1 MDTAEL
7 LAHFDAEH
15 EAFLAACEAA
25 GPTATVPACPGWTV
39 ADLQYHMY
47 EVQYGWNRVTT
58 ERRQGFEGLNW
69 PARPADEHLAVLLRG
84 EHAGYEAMLR
94 SFPADTRIWT
104 WAGEHDFAWLVRR
117 MAQEIAVHRVD
128 AQQATGAATPIDAA
142 LASGHP
148 LIVGSSKT
156 WDAWG
161 KAQSA
166 AGDYLNYRNPGGHYV
181 TILGKTADGQYIVA
195 DPLSKTGARAVSA
208 EQVKTLLSG
217 AWDAIEV
224 SRK

>member
-7 LAHFDAEH
+7 LAFFDTEH

-25 GPTATVPACPGWTV
+25 SPTATVPACPGWTM

-69 PARPADEHLAVLLRG
+69 PARPSDEHLATLLRG
-84 EHAGYEAMLR
+84 EHAGYAAMLR

-104 WAGEHDFAWLVRR
+104 CAGEHDFAWLVRR

-128 AQQATGAATPIDAA
+128 AQQATGTVTPIDAA
-142 LASGHP
+142 LASDGIDEF
-148 LIVGSSKT
+148 LS
-156 WDAWG
+156 
-161 KAQSA
+161 
-166 AGDYLNYRNPGGHYV
+166 YFLNTRNEIG
-181 TILGKTADGQYIVA
+181 
-195 DPLSKTGARAVSA
+195 RAHV
-208 EQVKTLLSG
+208 
-217 AWDAIEV
+217 
-224 SRK
+224 